1 MFSIFKKEIGT
12 YFGTMG
18 AYIIASIFTI
28 ICTLFLWFFDNNFN
42 IFNIGLANLN
52 NFFVLSPWVLLFLI
66 PALTMKSI
74 AEEEENNTLIWL
86 FSQPISI
93 FSVVLGKYFAILTLV
108 LFSLLGTIVYVYS
121 TYMISLPTGNIDL
134 GMALSGYIGLIFLS
148 MTFISVGIF
157 ASSLVKNQ
165 VLAFILGVFLSF
177 FCFFGFENL
186 ASYNLLGNFD
196 YILQK
201 IGFYQHYISFTK
213 GIIDT
218 RDLGYF
224 LFITFLF
231 LTISIKF
238 IKRKK

>member
-134 GMALSGYIGLIFLS
+134 GMVLSGYIGLIFLS

>member
-121 TYMISLPTGNIDL
+121 TYVISLPTGNIDL
-134 GMALSGYIGLIFLS
+134 GMVLSGYIGLIFLS
-148 MTFISVGIF
+148 MSFISVGIF

>member
-42 IFNIGLANLN
+42 IFNTGLASLN

-134 GMALSGYIGLIFLS
+134 GMVLSGYLGLIFLS
-148 MTFISVGIF
+148 MTFISVGIL

>member
-42 IFNIGLANLN
+42 IFNTGLASLN

-121 TYMISLPTGNIDL
+121 IYMISLPTGNIDL
-134 GMALSGYIGLIFLS
+134 GMVLSGYIGLIFLS

>member
-121 TYMISLPTGNIDL
+121 TYVISLPTGNIDL
-134 GMALSGYIGLIFLS
+134 GMVLSGYIGLIFLS